1 MTFFLKNLISSSKS
15 ETSYSYKQNGDMP
28 MRQQWISHETL
39 SSFEKYHLELNWEE
53 HKEKVGIE
61 RIKIQNKQE
70 TNLNLKT

>member
-1 MTFFLKNLISSSKS
+1 
-15 ETSYSYKQNGDMP
+15 MP
-28 MRQQWISHETL
+28 MGQQWISHETL